1 MFLPNDMSAPTSHS
15 SQAPIHPN
23 QHTPLLGVLAFTFLN
38 SIGSAVVYAGV
49 FFLAKSQYG
58 FSEQDNFLL
67 ALVYGVTYIPAA
79 LGIGP
84 LLRRL
89 ARAGISPRAVLG
101 FIMVTMAAMCVLP
114 YLASLGEM
122 PGQAAAARA
131 RWPIWVAVSVY
142 SPLSGALWP
151 IVESFLAG
159 GRSEGELRTAIGRF
173 NICWSSAL
181 VVTLL
186 AMSPLVDKHALVVL
200 NALSVVHLSCAALLV
215 VFAPRPGRHAEH
227 HSHTPPLRYHQL
239 LSVLRI
245 LLPTAF
251 LFISALSP
259 YIPAVLSELKV
270 KGELVTVVAAT
281 WYAARVATF
290 FWMERWHGWHGSW
303 STPIAGLVFLGV
315 SFGVVVLSPLAGV
328 QVGLGVL
335 LIGLVGFG
343 IGVGIIYAAALY
355 YAMEVGSDG
364 VDAGGM
370 HETLIGIGYSVGPL
384 CGLLAGA
391 AVKQGVVGPERFQVV
406 MLGLVTGLAVLVSGY
421 ALLRARGHARS

>member
-1 MFLPNDMSAPTSHS
+1 M
-15 SQAPIHPN
+15 
-23 QHTPLLGVLAFTFLN
+23 LLFTFLN

-49 FFLAKSQYG
+49 FFLSRSQYG
-58 FSEQDNFLL
+58 FSDQDNFKL
-67 ALVYGVTYIPAA
+67 ALVYGLTYIPAA

-89 ARAGISPRAVLG
+89 APLGIPPRSVLV
-101 FIMVTMAAMCVLP
+101 FIMLMMAAMCLLP
-114 YLASLGEM
+114 YGASLLEQ
-122 PGQAAAARA
+122 PGMLPADRA
-131 RWPIWVAVSVY
+131 RWPIWTAVGIY

-159 GRSEGELRTAIGRF
+159 GRSERELRSAIGKF

-186 AMSPLVDKHALVVL
+186 AMSPLVESHALAVL
-200 NALSVVHLSCAALLV
+200 NGLALVHASCAVLLRW
-215 VFAPRPGRHAEH
+215 FAPRPGSHPEH
-227 HSHTPPLRYHQL
+227 HAHQPPAQYVKL
-239 LSVLRI
+239 LGVLRF

-259 YIPAVLSELKV
+259 YIPSVIKSLHVPPRLE
-270 KGELVTVVAAT
+270 TVVAAT
-281 WYAARVATF
+281 WYAARVGTF
-290 FWMERWHGWHGSW
+290 FAMERWHGWHGRW

-315 SFGVVVLSPLAGV
+315 SFGAVVLAPLAGV
-328 QVGLGVL
+328 GTGLAVL
-335 LIGLVGFG
+335 LVGLVGFG
-343 IGVGIIYAAALY
+343 IGVGIIYAASLY

-384 CGLLAGA
+384 CGIAAGT
-391 AVKQGVVGPERFQVV
+391 AVTRKLVPDEKFQVV
-406 MLGLVTGLAVLVSGY
+406 MLGLVIGIAVLVS
-421 ALLRARGHARS
+421 AMAIARANKHARS